1 MSQVTTIIISQIK
14 GKPMTFTK
22 RPLMPCE
29 VINFA
34 TSGLS
39 QRGLYADVRRACR
52 LLSHLWQNDD
62 GGERLPDQI
71 LDGGGGCLLF
81 GLHGGSSS
89 TTIREPIEV
98 LEPVDLL
105 RVAVLG
111 NKEAPVGGWAAAGG
125 LGSKTNRTGAFIR
138 LLQETDKG
146 HPPAAVSSRRTGK
159 SRRPR
164 ISFISPG

>member
-1 MSQVTTIIISQIK
+1 MVVRICMQIGSFGCLIISQVTTVISKIK

-39 QRGLYADVRRACR
+39 QRGLDADVRRACM
-52 LLSHLWQNDD
+52 LLSHLWKNDD
-62 GGERLPDQI
+62 
-71 LDGGGGCLLF
+71 GGGCLLF

-89 TTIREPIEV
+89 TTICEPIEV
-98 LEPVDLL
+98 LVLEPVELL

-111 NKEAPVGGWAAAGG
+111 NKEAPVGGWPAARGV
-125 LGSKTNRTGAFIR
+125 GSK
-138 LLQETDKG
+138 
-146 HPPAAVSSRRTGK
+146 
-159 SRRPR
+159 
-164 ISFISPG
+164 